1 MPPATEKAPNLLM
14 QWRPRMIGA
23 APPKRGLP
31 AFPNGEGA
39 NLNQTTP
46 IMGRKVGE
54 DSLAN
59 SLLPQ
64 FFGL

>member
-1 MPPATEKAPNLLM
+1 
-14 QWRPRMIGA
+14 MIGA

-54 DSLAN
+54 DSTCKLAAAAV
-59 SLLPQ
+59 LWPVI
-64 FFGL
+64 FIFRTHDK